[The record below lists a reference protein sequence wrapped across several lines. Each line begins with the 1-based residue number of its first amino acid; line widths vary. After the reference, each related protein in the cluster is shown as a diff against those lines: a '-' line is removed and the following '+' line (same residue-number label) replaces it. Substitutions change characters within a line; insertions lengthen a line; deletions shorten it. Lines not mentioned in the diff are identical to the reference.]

1 MFLSFIQITN
11 KFNYTRI
18 NMTKFTA
25 LISMEE
31 NIMVLYKMMHTPEDI
46 LGNKYALKVFTIF
59 MTCVM
64 CRMIGTFF
72 IALFSVLGLLKYVIV
87 CMVIKGLKRISKVP
101 VPSRWQDIPVYPIQL
116 HRGCSPGCLVCIYA
130 FNILSDECSMFLTPA
145 GNFKAVEYS
154 CMLLL

>member
-1 MFLSFIQITN
+1 MTVYHQIFLDYSCIEMFLSFIQITN

-64 CRMIGTFF
+64 CRIIGAFF
-72 IALFSVLGLLKYVIV
+72 IALFSVLGL
-87 CMVIKGLKRISKVP
+87 
-101 VPSRWQDIPVYPIQL
+101 
-116 HRGCSPGCLVCIYA
+116 
-130 FNILSDECSMFLTPA
+130 
-145 GNFKAVEYS
+145 
-154 CMLLL
+154 